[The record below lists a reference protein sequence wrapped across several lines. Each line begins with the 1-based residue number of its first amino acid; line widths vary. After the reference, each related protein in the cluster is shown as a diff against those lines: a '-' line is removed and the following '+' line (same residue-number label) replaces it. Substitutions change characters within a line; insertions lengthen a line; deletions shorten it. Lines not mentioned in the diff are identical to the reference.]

1 MLKHLAEKMR
11 VWRNKVTP
19 ETTAE
24 IKELVQAADA
34 GVKAQYW
41 EHTHGADSETG
52 AAKAA
57 EKAIVDAGQ
66 FADLQTKQMVA
77 KKASV
82 AYLEKEQE
90 IKRTIKLLS
99 DAKKLTGPID
109 KNASNKYLSGVTER
123 IRKMIQE
130 QAKETEKPKPFEKTP
145 DTYLDEIEARMT
157 GTDPFTKK
165 MKDESNP
172 FLLDSQSGGKPDE
185 KPADKP

>member
-1 MLKHLAEKMR
+1 MAMIDIERKKNASLATQQMLDQVKKRKKAEAEKESQKVEAEETHNKKKIKKEWKFLQDSMLKHLAEKMR

-24 IKELVQAADA
+24 IKELLQAADA

-41 EHTHGADSETG
+41 ELTHGADSETG

-82 AYLEKEQE
+82 AYLEKEKE
-90 IKRTIKLLS
+90 LKKTIKMLT

-109 KNASNKYLSGVTER
+109 KNSPNKYLSGVTER
-123 IRKMIQE
+123 MRKMIQE
-130 QAKETEKPKPFEKTP
+130 
-145 DTYLDEIEARMT
+145 
-157 GTDPFTKK
+157 
-165 MKDESNP
+165 
-172 FLLDSQSGGKPDE
+172 
-185 KPADKP
+185 

>member
-1 MLKHLAEKMR
+1 M
-11 VWRNKVTP
+11 
-19 ETTAE
+19 
-24 IKELVQAADA
+24 QAADA

-57 EKAIVDAGQ
+57 EKAIIDAGQ

-109 KNASNKYLSGVTER
+109 KNAPNKYLSGVTER

-130 QAKETEKPKPFEKTP
+130 
-145 DTYLDEIEARMT
+145 
-157 GTDPFTKK
+157 
-165 MKDESNP
+165 
-172 FLLDSQSGGKPDE
+172 
-185 KPADKP
+185 